1 MHKQPHRSTHALL
14 ALTVWL
20 TACNGRAP
28 APEPQS
34 QAPVATATTL
44 TREQLGNLSY
54 PSELGPNGRVQLKN
68 GVFEA
73 QEAGDPTA
81 HLVVRLTDHMAEGD
95 LDGDGRSDA
104 AVILE
109 SDSGGSGSFMD
120 LAAVLN
126 KPNGPESV
134 AVTDLGDRTE
144 IRHMAF
150 ADGKVRIE
158 LIGHGPDDPVCCPT
172 QVQQREY
179 HLEGH
184 RWVPSE
190 RRAPP

>member
-1 MHKQPHRSTHALL
+1 M
-14 ALTVWL
+14 WI
-20 TACNGRAP
+20 TAFLMGCNGRAP
-28 APEPQS
+28 PPEPPSAAQV
-34 QAPVATATTL
+34 APPATTL

-54 PSELGPNGRVQLKN
+54 PSELGPHGHVQLKS

-73 QEAGDPTA
+73 QESDDATA
-81 HLVVRLTDHMAEGD
+81 HLVVRLTDHIAEGD
-95 LDGDGRSDA
+95 LNGDGRSDA

-126 KPNGPESV
+126 MPNGPEPV
-134 AVTDLGDRTE
+134 AVIDLGDRTE
-144 IRHMAF
+144 IRKMAY
-150 ADGKVRIE
+150 ADGKVQIE

-179 HLEGH
+179 RFDGKQ
-184 RWVPSE
+184 WIASD
-190 RRAPP
+190 RRAP

>member
-1 MHKQPHRSTHALL
+1 MHEHLHPSTFALI
-14 ALTVWL
+14 ALTTGL
-20 TACNGRAP
+20 AACNGRAP

-34 QAPVATATTL
+34 QAPVAAATAL

-54 PSELGPNGRVQLKN
+54 PSELGPNGRVQLKD

-73 QEAGDPTA
+73 QESDDPTA
-81 HLVVRLTDHMAEGD
+81 HLIVRLTDHVAEGD
-95 LDGDGRSDA
+95 LNGDGRSDA

-126 KPNGPESV
+126 TPNGPEPV

-144 IRHMAF
+144 IRRMAF
-150 ADGKVRIE
+150 EDGKVQIE

-179 HLEGH
+179 RLDG
-184 RWVPSE
+184 RQWIPSE

>member
-1 MHKQPHRSTHALL
+1 MHIHRIRSWPLFFVGA
-14 ALTVWL
+14 WL
-20 TACNGRAP
+20 TGCNGH
-28 APEPQS
+28 APEPKTQS
-34 QAPVATATTL
+34 EANAQSSAAAV

-68 GVFEA
+68 GRFEA
-73 QEAGDPTA
+73 QEASDPTA
-81 HLVVRLTDHMAEGD
+81 HLLVRLTDHMSEGD
-95 LDGDGRSDA
+95 LNGDGRNDA
-104 AVILE
+104 VVILE

-126 KPNGPESV
+126 TPQGLDPV

-144 IRHMAF
+144 IRKITLEN
-150 ADGKVRIE
+150 GTVRID

-172 QVQQREY
+172 QMQQREY
-179 HLEGH
+179 HLDGKQ
-184 RWVPSE
+184 WVAND

>member
-1 MHKQPHRSTHALL
+1 MHKHPHPSTYAFI
-14 ALTVWL
+14 ALTAGL

-34 QAPVATATTL
+34 QAQVAPATTL

-54 PSELGPNGRVQLKN
+54 PSELGPNERVQLKN

-73 QEAGDPTA
+73 QESGDPTA

-95 LDGDGRSDA
+95 LNGDGRSDA

-126 KPNGPESV
+126 KPDGPEPV

-144 IRHMAF
+144 IRRLTF
-150 ADGKVRIE
+150 EDGKVRIE

-172 QVQQREY
+172 QVQHREY
-179 HLEGH
+179 RLEGH
-184 RWVPSE
+184 QWVPSE